1 MNIKCALQY
10 IAGILILVTLAAPAA
25 AQDKNQVAGEAV
37 YDKWCAPCHDG
48 GLTHP
53 GTLALSA
60 KYAGVKS
67 PVLKEW
73 TDLPPAVTKTFVRH
87 GVSIMPFFRKT
98 EISDA
103 DLNNLAIY
111 LARNT
116 PGTGAK

>member
-1 MNIKCALQY
+1 M
-10 IAGILILVTLAAPAA
+10 APVA
-25 AQDKNQVAGEAV
+25 AQDPSAGKRV
-37 YDKWCAPCHDG
+37 YDKWCTPCHAAG
-48 GLTHP
+48 TQHP

-67 PVLKEW
+67 PVLEEW
-73 TDLPPAVTKTFVRH
+73 TDLPPVLTKQFVRN

-103 DLNNLAIY
+103 ELDALAAY

-116 PGTGAK
+116 PE

>member
-1 MNIKCALQY
+1 MNAACIIRQ
-10 IAGILILVTLAAPAA
+10 IAVILTLIVPATSLAAEDRNLAT
-25 AQDKNQVAGEAV
+25 GEVV
-37 YDKWCAPCHDG
+37 YNKWCAPCHDP
-48 GLTHP
+48 GLAHP

-73 TDLPPAVTKTFVRH
+73 TDLPPVITRQFVRH

-98 EISDA
+98 EIPDA
-103 DLNNLAIY
+103 DLDALAAY

-116 PGTGAK
+116 P